1 MTLTPTLTLTRATL
15 MLKTGRSTKWV
26 VRKMAKRKSPRV
38 NINLSTSIEYSQR
51 VTDWKLWVNKADE
64 LIEAARLLEPHVRD
78 YWRVV
83 TTNFE
88 EGRYSDALKT
98 PRIPPPN
105 PQSAHFMLI
114 AFALENLMKAI
125 VIRSRPN
132 EFRSRLFTKLPLDFK
147 THDLRGLAKKANV
160 PPTTLEEE
168 DLLCRLSRVS
178 TWAGRY
184 PIPIEDAHLKNV
196 ETYSDGKPYLTAYFS
211 PKDADCLN
219 DLLLRV
225 RKLASDYPHGTEV
238 SGPQ

>member
-1 MTLTPTLTLTRATL
+1 MT
-15 MLKTGRSTKWV
+15 
-26 VRKMAKRKSPRV
+26 KRKSSGTAV
-38 NINLSTSIEYSQR
+38 NMSMSIEYSER
-51 VTDWKLWVNKADE
+51 LSDWKQWENKADE
-64 LIEAARLLEPHVRD
+64 LIEAARLLEPYVRG

-83 TTNFE
+83 STNFD
-88 EGRYSDALKT
+88 EGSYGDALRT

-105 PQSAHFMLI
+105 PQSAHFMLV

-125 VIRSRPN
+125 VIRNRPN
-132 EFRSRLFTKLPLDFK
+132 EFHSRLFTKLPPDVK

-160 PPTTLEEE
+160 PTTLEEE

-196 ETYSDGKPYLTAYFS
+196 ETYSDGKPYLTACFY
-211 PKDADCLN
+211 PEDADRLN

-225 RKLASDYPHGTEV
+225 KQLASNYSNSTEA
-238 SGPQ
+238 SGSQ